1 MMNTRNLGLKESIGV
16 KYKDGIFGELCL
28 KLATVKK
35 QSFKQSLSRVS
46 SEGALYEDVLQN
58 RSFCNIHRKVSVL
71 ESLFNKFADL
81 RPEKGTSTQVF
92 SC

>member
-28 KLATVKK
+28 KLATVKG

-46 SEGALYEDVLQN
+46 SEALYEDVLQN
-58 RSFCNIHRKVSVL
+58 RSFCNIHRKVPVL
-71 ESLFNKFADL
+71 ESLFNRFADL

>member
-1 MMNTRNLGLKESIGV
+1 MMNTRNLGLKESVGV

-28 KLATVKK
+28 KLATVKR

-46 SEGALYEDVLQN
+46 SEALYEDVLQN
-58 RSFCNIHRKVSVL
+58 RPFCNIHRKVPVL

>member
-28 KLATVKK
+28 KLATVNR

-46 SEGALYEDVLQN
+46 SEALYEDVLQN
-58 RSFCNIHRKVSVL
+58 RSFCNIHRKVPVL

>member
-28 KLATVKK
+28 KLATVKR

-46 SEGALYEDVLQN
+46 SEALYEDVLQN
-58 RSFCNIHRKVSVL
+58 RSFRNIHRKVPVL

-81 RPEKGTSTQVF
+81 RPEKGTSAQVF